1 MGWNWKLIVSL
12 VLISVTVGVVYYK
25 FPDFFNEN
33 KTIILSM
40 SGGAAFMSFILLH
53 LLGGKR
59 EKVTAQQQPLS
70 QASRSDASSPL
81 RGGGALSDGDSG
93 LLQTF

>member
-12 VLISVTVGVVYYK
+12 VFISITVGVIYYQ

-33 KTIILSM
+33 KTIIFSV

-53 LLGGKR
+53 LIGGKS
-59 EKVTAQQQPLS
+59 EKGTAQQPLS

-81 RGGGALSDGDSG
+81 KGGHGALSDGDSG